1 MSLGATFEQAAASGP
16 ILLALGACALAGLV
30 SFASP
35 CVLPL
40 VPGYV
45 SYLAGLVGVSVDG
58 TGAEGAK
65 LRGAGAR
72 SRAALGAGL
81 FVLGFS
87 LVFLLETALVFG
99 LADQFALHRETLSR
113 IGGAVTILLAL
124 VFLGWPPILG
134 REARLAPRPVAHLGG
149 APLLGAVFA
158 LGWTPCI
165 GPTLGV
171 VVSSALATDGV
182 DAVRGAGLVL
192 AYCLGLGVPF
202 LLVAIGSAAMASATS
217 WLRDHAR
224 AVRIVGAAT
233 MALIGLLL
241 VTGQWD
247 AVVGQ
252 LRSGIGAEYVSP
264 I

>member
-45 SYLAGLVGVSVDG
+45 SYLAGLVGASVDDSG
-58 TGAEGAK
+58 P
-65 LRGAGAR
+65 RGAGAKG
-72 SRAALGAGL
+72 RAALGAGL

-87 LVFLLETALVFG
+87 VVFLLETALVFG
-99 LADQFALHRETLSR
+99 VADQFVQHRETLSR

-124 VFLGWPPILG
+124 VFLGWPPVLG
-134 REARLAPRPVAHLGG
+134 KEARLAPRPVAHLGG

-158 LGWTPCI
+158 LGWTPCV

-171 VVSSALATDGV
+171 VVSSALATGGV
-182 DAVRGAGLVL
+182 DAARGAGLVL

-202 LLVAIGSAAMASATS
+202 LLVAIGSATMASATA
-217 WLRDHAR
+217 WLREHAR
-224 AVRIVGAAT
+224 AVRIVGAAA
-233 MALIGLLL
+233 MALIGVLLL
-241 VTGQWD
+241 TGQWD
-247 AVVGQ
+247 ALVGQ
-252 LRSGIGAEYVSP
+252 LRSALGGEYVSP